1 MIWDVISEEG
11 KNFLILAAIVL
22 PFFAAMIWLPINRS
36 KPILFVFFALIIGLV
51 SIVIIGVL
59 VTAGT
64 GWINSI
70 TSNVTSSIG

>member
-1 MIWDVISEEG
+1 MTNKIAAWLQARTQREEAQG
-11 KNFLILAAIVL
+11 V
-22 PFFAAMIWLPINRS
+22 
-36 KPILFVFFALIIGLV
+36 VEYALIIGLV

-70 TSNVTSSIG
+70 TSNVTSAIG

>member
-1 MIWDVISEEG
+1 VRGTEMDRHHRQLQHIGQGQSSR
-11 KNFLILAAIVL
+11 KQPAQF
-22 PFFAAMIWLPINRS
+22 
-36 KPILFVFFALIIGLV
+36 GLV

-70 TSNVTSSIG
+70 TSNVTSAIG

>member
-1 MIWDVISEEG
+1 MAKIASWIQARTQREEG
-11 KNFLILAAIVL
+11 QGV
-22 PFFAAMIWLPINRS
+22 
-36 KPILFVFFALIIGLV
+36 VEYALIIGLV